1 MSVLLVGIDL
11 SGPSNTADTVLTLF
25 RAESDVGGP
34 RVAGDLEYGNGA
46 SRPPERGMRLRTVG
60 VHHGVGDL
68 DILRL
73 CDVAAAKAVRK
84 VVVGLDAPLSYNP
97 GGGDRLADAALRR
110 RLTAAGLKPATV
122 MAPTMTRMAY
132 LTLRGVAVARLLSSW
147 AAELPGVELVLYEV
161 HPGGVMALCGA
172 APEDVRA
179 LKVDA
184 AARLR
189 LCDWFRSEGTLDIG
203 AGGGKLAAGEG
214 TAGAAAGETEPAAG
228 NAVSVPSDHAIAATA
243 AALGAWNAACGR
255 PAWLY
260 PADPPLHPFAVCC

>member
-25 RAESDVGGP
+25 RADLD
-34 RVAGDLEYGNGA
+34 AGDAGDAGDAERRNEA
-46 SRPPERGMRLRTVG
+46 SRPPERDIRLRAAG

-73 CDVAAAKAVRK
+73 CDVAAATAVRK
-84 VVVGLDAPLSYNP
+84 IVVGLDAPLSYNP
-97 GGGDRLADAALRR
+97 GGGDRPADAALRR
-110 RLTAAGLKPATV
+110 RLAAAGLKPATV
-122 MAPTMTRMAY
+122 MTPTMTRMAY
-132 LTLRGVAVARLLSSW
+132 LTLRGVVVARLLSSW
-147 AAELPGVELVLYEV
+147 AAELPGTELVIYEV

-189 LCDWFRSEGTLDIG
+189 LCDWFQTEGTLDIG
-203 AGGGKLAAGEG
+203 AGGAGLAAREG
-214 TAGAAAGETEPAAG
+214 AGRAAADKAATPES
-228 NAVSVPSDHAIAATA
+228 SVPSDHAIAATA

-260 PADPPLHPFAVCC
+260 PAEPPLHPFAVCC